1 MRLAQFHEPLH
12 ILPNENKQCPEIY
25 FKIIRFIDTP
35 VSEVS
40 LFAAELFEYYYN
52 KFVMRA
58 KDLTTNINC
67 HLIRDVARLNVR
79 FKSKY
84 SEIVFAPS
92 AAAQPAFKTS

>member
-1 MRLAQFHEPLH
+1 MRLAEFHEPLN
-12 ILPNENKQCPEIY
+12 ILWPEIY
-25 FKIIRFIDTP
+25 LKIIRFIDTP

-40 LFAAELFEYYYN
+40 LLAAELFEYYYN
-52 KFVMRA
+52 KFVMPA
-58 KDLTTNINC
+58 MDLTIRININC
-67 HLIRDVARLNVR
+67 HLTRDVARLNAR